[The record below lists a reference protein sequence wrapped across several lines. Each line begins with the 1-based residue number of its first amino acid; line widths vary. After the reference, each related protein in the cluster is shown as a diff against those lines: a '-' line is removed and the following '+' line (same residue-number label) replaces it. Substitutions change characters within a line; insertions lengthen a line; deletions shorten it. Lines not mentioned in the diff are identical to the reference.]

1 MSQIFLCVL
10 SLSLSG
16 ALTAILILFL
26 RTVTKKYFSS
36 KWNYYIWMILII
48 RLMIP
53 VYFELPH
60 MAFSSAHDL
69 SDAGIYREYQHE
81 LVQGHTVEMGKTGE
95 FSEPKEQ
102 TVKDAAASYNEQIPD
117 ISEAGQP
124 GVNTKLQPLTIVG
137 FVWLLG
143 VVLALLLQIIS
154 YMRFFI
160 RMRKTCKMVNDW
172 QIVKLLE
179 ELSARIS
186 VNGIRNSRRRQTEIY
201 ESAAVAGPIT
211 IGLRKPV
218 IIIPKEETDI
228 PRLKMMLH
236 HELIHIKRKDLWI
249 KWLYQILLCI
259 HWFNPVLYL
268 TGRKINADCELSCD
282 EAVLQQLTENGKR
295 MYGNLL
301 IDTAERN
308 LGFAG
313 NVFSTSLLGR
323 KKDLQERLQSI
334 LHNRKQT
341 GFKVFLSG
349 CVCAGVML
357 LSACGSVYTGDEVSV
372 RVSGEELSDQY
383 TSMTGELGEK
393 YTSYTDQLG
402 GFWDEVWD
410 EVKEAGMIGDG
421 YGLGKLLTDSMTGV
435 DEKGEAYQA
444 YEDEK
449 LMAGEDVSDWA
460 AYYNYRGGRE
470 IKGSGVTLNGTQS
483 VLIVYAQEEMV
494 IEVNSSFDLVDGR
507 FKIIHAAP
515 DGTVETVDDIGKP
528 GARKIT
534 LPKGRNV
541 IKMVGQKSKLKE
553 LEISYAGLDTKRVG
567 NVYYSEEEEYAAY
580 IQQAFDN
587 GASIEKDKVMDAM
600 YYMDGKTLSKAFA
613 CLLEQGETFSQD
625 ELYDIFIYS
634 DEELSGRYLLQAINE
649 GKAEPLDAETISE
662 LMPYLS
668 DQTQVEFIIS
678 MDDQLTFEELNE
690 FVPYLSEEG
699 TEQCLIRYIESGNTL
714 TYSQFDEIA
723 PYLSQSTIKKIDSL
737 LSNKPATH
745 K

>member
-16 ALTAILILFL
+16 ALTAILILLL
-26 RTVTKKYFSS
+26 RTVTKKLFSP
-36 KWNYYIWMILII
+36 KWNYYIWMILIV

-60 MAFSSAHDL
+60 MAFSSTHNI
-69 SDAGIYREYQHE
+69 SDFGTYQEYQNE
-81 LVQGHTVEMGKTGE
+81 SVQGHTVEVGKTGD

-102 TVKDAAASYNEQIPD
+102 TVMDATASYNEQIPD
-117 ISEAGQP
+117 ISEAGQSS
-124 GVNTKLQPLTIVG
+124 VTTKIQPLTIAG
-137 FVWLLG
+137 FVWFAG
-143 VVLALLLQIIS
+143 VASALLMQIIS
-154 YMRFFI
+154 YLCFSI
-160 RMRKTCKMVNDW
+160 RMRKTCKTVNDL

-186 VNGIRNSRRRQTEIY
+186 VNGIRNSRRRKPEVY

-211 IGLRKPV
+211 IGLCKPV

-228 PRLKMMLH
+228 TRLKMMLH

-282 EAVLQQLTENGKR
+282 EAVLRQLTENGKR

-349 CVCAGVML
+349 CVCAGIML
-357 LSACGSVYTGDEVSV
+357 LSACGSVYAGDEVSV

-383 TSMTGELGEK
+383 TSMTDELVEK
-393 YTSYTDQLG
+393 YTSYTDQFG

-410 EVKEAGMIGDG
+410 EVKKVGMIGDD
-421 YGLGKLLTDSMTGV
+421 YGLEKFLAGSMTDV
-435 DEKGEAYQA
+435 DEKGEAYHA

-460 AYYNYRGGRE
+460 GYYNYQGGRKIE
-470 IKGSGVTLNGTQS
+470 SSGVALNGTQS
-483 VLIVYAQEEMV
+483 VLIVYAQEETV

-515 DGTVETVDDIGKP
+515 DGTVETVDDTGKP

-534 LPKGRNV
+534 LPEGRNV

-553 LEISYAGLDTKRVG
+553 LQISYAGLDTKRVG
-567 NVYYSEEEEYAAY
+567 NVYYNEEEEYVAY
-580 IQQAFDN
+580 IQQAFEN
-587 GASIEKDKVMDAM
+587 GEGIEKDKVMDAI
-600 YYMDGKTLSKAFA
+600 YYMDGKSLSKAFA
-613 CLLEQGETFSQD
+613 CLLEQGETFSQN

-634 DEELSGRYLLQAINE
+634 DEELSSRYLLQAINE
-649 GKAEPLDAETISE
+649 GKVKPLDAETISE

-668 DQTQVEFIIS
+668 DQTQAEFIMS
-678 MDDQLTFEELNE
+678 MDDQLTFEDLNE

-699 TEQCLIRYIESGNTL
+699 REQCLIRYIESGNTL
-714 TYSQFDEIA
+714 TYSQFDEIS
-723 PYLSQSTIKKIDSL
+723 PYLSRSTIEKIDSL